1 MKDIVYPDFEDPNH
15 ENKFNYL
22 LDTTVFNRLVEN
34 KAWFLTVLNSLKKGF
49 RYYITANQY
58 NELHGVGAKT
68 YDQNCVPHVHIS
80 DAFQEKIDLFDDI
93 LGRLHIKRLSSIAS
107 FMSNHWVLDGT
118 YRILDDTTACGKM
131 TEELL
136 AFNEKLRQRKP
147 FAQHYD
153 AMTAEAAMYHGY
165 YLVSDD
171 NDLGNIVN
179 KYFPQ
184 KAIQTKDLI
193 AIIQTRLR

>member
-1 MKDIVYPDFEDPNH
+1 
-15 ENKFNYL
+15 
-22 LDTTVFNRLVEN
+22 
-34 KAWFLTVLNSLKKGF
+34 
-49 RYYITANQY
+49 
-58 NELHGVGAKT
+58 
-68 YDQNCVPHVHIS
+68 
-80 DAFQEKIDLFDDI
+80 
-93 LGRLHIKRLSSIAS
+93 
-107 FMSNHWVLDGT
+107 
-118 YRILDDTTACGKM
+118 M

-153 AMTAEAAMYHGY
+153 AMTAEAAMYHGC

-193 AIIQTRLR
+193 AIIQTQLR